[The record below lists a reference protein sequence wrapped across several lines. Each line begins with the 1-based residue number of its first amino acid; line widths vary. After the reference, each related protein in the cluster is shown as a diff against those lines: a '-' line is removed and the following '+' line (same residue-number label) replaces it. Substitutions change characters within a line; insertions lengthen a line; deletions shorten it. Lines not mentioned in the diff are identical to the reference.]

1 MRARCPL
8 SREAEIIDA
17 AESVFE
23 GERAEALTMRR
34 LATELNIRAPSLY
47 KHVGAR
53 TTSFSRSRC
62 AHLEGRRLRFPDVTT
77 FLPSPSPTVPGRSPT
92 HASTNSSAGTPWIG
106 LVCPKVLKKTPQPHH
121 SWKPPSTTLSARVR
135 SGPLAHG
142 LVDLGLAGRFPAD
155 VDLDGVWAAGIGV
168 FPTPNDNNTRH
179 RQDRAMSPI
188 ADGGGRLHLRLE
200 RSCGWYPHVRTD
212 ASRAVCPVTMSSRA
226 PSVPAAKWLPP
237 PT

>member
-77 FLPSPSPTVPGRSPT
+77 FLP
-92 HASTNSSAGTPWIG
+92 
-106 LVCPKVLKKTPQPHH
+106 
-121 SWKPPSTTLSARVR
+121 
-135 SGPLAHG
+135 
-142 LVDLGLAGRFPAD
+142 
-155 VDLDGVWAAGIGV
+155 
-168 FPTPNDNNTRH
+168 
-179 RQDRAMSPI
+179 
-188 ADGGGRLHLRLE
+188 
-200 RSCGWYPHVRTD
+200 
-212 ASRAVCPVTMSSRA
+212 
-226 PSVPAAKWLPP
+226 
-237 PT
+237 